1 MNRHWRGVR
10 TCKRPAV
17 KRNALGIHPS
27 RTNDVQTDRFQLAR
41 LRVYYGKD
49 RKLPNL
55 FKFKC
60 AVGRRAVLALALTP
74 TIVLCAAPDV
84 QTIIQKSV
92 KANEKDFE
100 AAPYFNYREEDRDG
114 SSSKTYQVYMIEGSP
129 YQRLIA
135 VNGKPLSKEQSAQE
149 EKKLEQERSKRKSES
164 SSERKDRIAKFEKDR
179 HRDHELMQQL
189 TKAFD
194 FKLAG
199 TRKLQSREVYLL
211 KATPKPGYNP
221 PNMET
226 QVLLGMEG
234 QLWIDTQTYQW
245 VKVTAKVIRPV
256 SIEGFLAQVQP
267 GTRFELEKMPVGNGI
282 WQPKHFSM
290 KSHSKVLF
298 LFNRRSQADETYFDY
313 QRIAGSGQQQGSGK

>member
-1 MNRHWRGVR
+1 MLNLPKLESAIIGR
-10 TCKRPAV
+10 C
-17 KRNALGIHPS
+17 ALLS
-27 RTNDVQTDRFQLAR
+27 
-41 LRVYYGKD
+41 
-49 RKLPNL
+49 
-55 FKFKC
+55 
-60 AVGRRAVLALALTP
+60 LALVPMTALC
-74 TIVLCAAPDV
+74 VSPDV

-92 KANEKDFE
+92 EANERDFK

-114 SSSKTYQVYMIEGSP
+114 PNSKTYQVYMIDGSP

-135 VNGKPLSKEQSAQE
+135 INGKPLSESQSVQE
-149 EKKLEQERSKRKSES
+149 EKKLEQEKARRQAES
-164 SSERKDRIAKFEKDR
+164 SSDRKNRIAKYEKDR

-194 FKLAG
+194 FKFVG
-199 TRKLQSREVYLL
+199 TRKMESRDVYLL

-234 QLWIDTQTYQW
+234 QLWIDAETYQW

-298 LFNRRSQADETYFDY
+298 LFNRRSQADETYSDY
-313 QRIAGSGQQQGSGK
+313 QRIEGSNTKSVQQGSGK

>member
-1 MNRHWRGVR
+1 V
-10 TCKRPAV
+10 
-17 KRNALGIHPS
+17 ALWPILL
-27 RTNDVQTDRFQLAR
+27 QTGRFNPRR
-41 LRVYYGKD
+41 LRVYYSKD
-49 RKLPNL
+49 RKLL
-55 FKFKC
+55 TLLKLKHVIGRC
-60 AVGRRAVLALALTP
+60 AVLSFALVPVAA
-74 TIVLCAAPDV
+74 LCAPPDV

-92 KANEKDFE
+92 EANEKDFK
-100 AAPYFNYREEDRDG
+100 AAPFFNYREEDRDG
-114 SSSKTYQVYMIEGSP
+114 PNSKTYQVYMIDGSP

-135 VNGKPLSKEQSAQE
+135 MNGKPLSKEQSSQE
-149 EKKLEQERSKRKSES
+149 EKKLEQERSRRPAES
-164 SSERKDRIAKFEKDR
+164 SGDRKNRIAKYEKDR
-179 HRDHELMQQL
+179 HRDHALMQEL

-194 FKLAG
+194 FKLVG

-226 QVLLGMEG
+226 QVLPGMEG
-234 QLWIDTQTYQW
+234 QLWIDTKTYQW

-298 LFNRRSQADETYFDY
+298 LFNRRSQADETYSDY
-313 QRIAGSGQQQGSGK
+313 QRIEGSKANSAQQGAGK